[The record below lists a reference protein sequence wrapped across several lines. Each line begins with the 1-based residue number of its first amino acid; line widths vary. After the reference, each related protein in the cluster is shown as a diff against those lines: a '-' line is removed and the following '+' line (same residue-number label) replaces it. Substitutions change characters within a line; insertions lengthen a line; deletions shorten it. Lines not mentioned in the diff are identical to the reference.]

1 MATTSDSHESVHE
14 CAASEA
20 QLKVSAYDKAA
31 SMLIASLIVVGF
43 FVLVL
48 MTIWLTG
55 RVLFAKAPVQV
66 DWVQDEGRND
76 HAPGFAQDMDEPGME
91 DMEELKEPQIEATL
105 EVVEQVIMEQASA
118 LAAIESNAAITS
130 RGPGPGPKRRIR
142 SFQKKPMDDVIPPHK
157 RWEIRFSTSGIRTY
171 ARQLDFFKIELGAV
185 GGGSPQ
191 VDYASNLSKTK
202 PDRRRGDSEDEQRLY
217 MSWQKDS
224 GPLSA
229 FDRQLLVRAGIETER
244 RLVLQFY
251 SKEIE
256 KLLSRL
262 EAQEARSHGQ
272 ADPRS
277 FVKTVFDVRP
287 IRGGYAFFVKD
298 QYFRPVPAS

>member
-1 MATTSDSHESVHE
+1 MSMEFDSHE
-14 CAASEA
+14 CAASES

-31 SMLIASLIVVGF
+31 SMLIASLIVVGIL
-43 FVLVL
+43 VLVL
-48 MTIWLTG
+48 MTIWLTS
-55 RVLFAKAPVQV
+55 RLLLAKAPVQV

-76 HAPGFAQDMDEPGME
+76 HAPGFAQDIDEPGME
-91 DMEELKEPQIEATL
+91 DMEELKEPQIEDTLNAVEAVITNRAT
-105 EVVEQVIMEQASA
+105 A
-118 LAAIESNAAITS
+118 LAAIESNAAINS
-130 RGPGPGPKRRIR
+130 RGNGPGNKQRIG
-142 SFQKKPMDDVIPPHK
+142 SFRKKAMDDVIPAHK
-157 RWEIRFSTSGIRTY
+157 RWEIRFSTSGIQTY

-202 PDRRRGDSEDEQRLY
+202 PDRRRGDSGDEVRLY

-229 FDRQLLVRAGIETER
+229 FDRQLLARAGIKTER
-244 RLVLQFY
+244 RLILQFY
-251 SKEIE
+251 PKEIKE
-256 KLLSRL
+256 LLSRL
-262 EAQEARSHGQ
+262 EAQEAQSHGQ

-277 FVKTVFDVRP
+277 FLKTVFGVRP

>member
-1 MATTSDSHESVHE
+1 MATAPDSHESVHE

-31 SMLIASLIVVGF
+31 SMLIACLIVVGIL
-43 FVLVL
+43 VLVL

-55 RVLFAKAPVQV
+55 RLLLAKAPVQV
-66 DWVQDEGRND
+66 DWLLDEGRSD
-76 HAPGFAQDMDEPGME
+76 RAPGFAQDMDEPGIE

-105 EVVEQVIMEQASA
+105 EVVEQVITEQASA

-130 RGPGPGPKRRIR
+130 RGPGPGQKQRVG
-142 SFQKKPMDDVIPPHK
+142 SFHKKAIDDVIPPHE
-157 RWEIRFSTSGIRTY
+157 RWEIRFSTAGIQTY

-191 VDYASNLSKTK
+191 VDYAGNLSKIK

-224 GPLSA
+224 GSMSA
-229 FDRQLLVRAGIETER
+229 FDRQLLARAGIQTER

-251 SKEIE
+251 PQKIE
-256 KLLSRL
+256 ELLSRL
-262 EAQEARSHGQ
+262 EAQEAQSHGHT
-272 ADPRS
+272 DPRS
-277 FVKTVFDVRP
+277 FLKTVFGVRP
-287 IRGGYAFFVKD
+287 IRGGHAFYVKD